1 MSSNYL
7 HGFHIPANGIRQHLL
22 RYGGK
27 GPKLLVV
34 PGITSPAV
42 TWGFVA
48 ETLAQHFDVHVLD
61 VRGRGLSSAG
71 PELDYSL
78 DALANDLTA
87 VLSALDWQDATVLGH
102 SMGARIA
109 VRAAARM
116 PSRFGR
122 LLLIDPPVGGPGRR
136 PYPTPLAWYIDSIRL
151 MAAGGPWEELKR
163 FSPSWTEAQLRLRAQ
178 WLHTCDETA
187 IEEAWKGFHSDDI
200 HADFASLAVPGL
212 LMMAGRGGVIQND
225 DAAEIARLTP
235 GLQQVVA
242 IDAGHMIPWD
252 DEAGF
257 FRLLGAYLKL
267 SFQPEGA

>member
-1 MSSNYL
+1 MSSKYL
-7 HGFHIPANGIRQHLL
+7 HGFHIPANGIRHHLL
-22 RYGGK
+22 RYGGG

-61 VRGRGLSSAG
+61 VRGRGLSSSG
-71 PELDYSL
+71 PALDYSL
-78 DALANDLTA
+78 DALATDLNA
-87 VLSALDWQDATVLGH
+87 VLGALDWHDATVLGH

-122 LLLIDPPVGGPGRR
+122 LLLVDPPVGGPGRR
-136 PYPTPLAWYIDSIRL
+136 PYPTPLGWYIDSIRL
-151 MAAGGPWEELKR
+151 MAAGRPWEELKR
-163 FSPSWTEAQLRLRAQ
+163 FSPSWTDAQLRLRAQ

-187 IEEAWKGFHSDDI
+187 IEAAWNGFHEDDI
-200 HADFASLAVPGL
+200 HADLASLAVPGL
-212 LMMAGRGGVIQND
+212 LMIAGRGGVIQND
-225 DAAEIARLTP
+225 DAAEIARLSP
-235 GLQQVVA
+235 GLEQVTA
-242 IDAGHMIPWD
+242 TDAGHMIPWD

-257 FRLLGAYLKL
+257 FRLLGQHLKL

>member
-1 MSSNYL
+1 MIDQYMYGY
-7 HGFHIPANGIRQHLL
+7 HVAANGIRHHLL
-22 RYGGK
+22 RYGGT

-61 VRGRGLSSAG
+61 VRGRGLSSSG
-71 PELDYSL
+71 PDLDYSL
-78 DALANDLTA
+78 DALSTDVTA
-87 VLSALDWQDATVLGH
+87 LLSVLDWQEATVLGH

-109 VRAAARM
+109 IRAAARM
-116 PSRFGR
+116 PSRFGK

-151 MAAGGPWEELKR
+151 MAEGKPWEVLKR

-187 IEEAWKGFHSDDI
+187 IEEAWRGFHNDDI
-200 HADFASLAVPGL
+200 HSDLASLNVPGL
-212 LMMAGRGGVIQND
+212 LMIAGRGGVIQGE
-225 DAAEIARLTP
+225 DAAEIARLAP
-235 GLQQVVA
+235 GLKQVVA
-242 IDAGHMIPWD
+242 TDAGHMVPWD

-257 FRLLGAYLKL
+257 FRLLGQQLQLTFHPK
-267 SFQPEGA
+267 GD